1 MKWIFCINV
10 PSYNQLTLLT
20 RFVSFSDNPS
30 SFDIKVGESED
41 DSKTSF
47 MRSSIFRNQFCSFID
62 KEEMRLY
69 GRHGEI
75 HRAPILH
82 IIPDSLDTVHNTT
95 ISTEASQRFE
105 ECNWCCRVFPN
116 DMLVC
121 SKCKP
126 GTDISDYVYYCD
138 KECQDKAF
146 LVHKQRCGSET
157 TG

>member
-1 MKWIFCINV
+1 MICSIFFI
-10 PSYNQLTLLT
+10 L
-20 RFVSFSDNPS
+20 SDNPS
-30 SFDIKVGESED
+30 SFDVNVGESNDGSE
-41 DSKTSF
+41 KSF
-47 MRSSIFRNQFCSFID
+47 MRSSIVRNQFCSSID

-82 IIPDSLDTVHNTT
+82 ITPDSREMTHNTT
-95 ISTEASQRFE
+95 ISTDASQRFE

-116 DMLVC
+116 DMLAC
-121 SKCKP
+121 SKCN
-126 GTDISDYVYYCD
+126 GTDTSNYAYYCD

-146 LVHKQRCGSET
+146 LVHKQRCGIET